1 MELVWLEE
9 SDPAALD
16 PVPVLGEL
24 VVVRIPVIML
34 PTPLKSPVRASAVV
48 TPKMGVASINASA
61 IFCFRLTFPSYRAG
75 NGVSKPVPRG
85 TGDIG
90 LGI

>member
-9 SDPAALD
+9 PESAVHEPE
-16 PVPVLGEL
+16 PVLAEL

-85 TGDIG
+85 MGGIG

>member
-9 SDPAALD
+9 SEPAALD

-48 TPKMGVASINASA
+48 TPKMGVASTNAST

-75 NGVSKPVPRG
+75 NEVSKPVTRG
-85 TGDIG
+85 TGGIG

>member
-1 MELVWLEE
+1 VELVWLEE
-9 SDPAALD
+9 PESAVPE
-16 PVPVLGEL
+16 PEPVLAEL

-75 NGVSKPVPRG
+75 NGVSKPVPAG
-85 TGDIG
+85 TGGIG

>member
-9 SDPAALD
+9 SDPAALES
-16 PVPVLGEL
+16 VPVLAEL
-24 VVVRIPVIML
+24 VEVRIPVIML

-48 TPKMGVASINASA
+48 TPKMGVASTNASA

-75 NGVSKPVPRG
+75 NEVSKPVPRG
-85 TGDIG
+85 TGGTG
-90 LGI
+90 LGV